1 MSGVLV
7 VRLDSAGDVL
17 LAGPAVRA
25 AAASASVTL
34 LCGPLGRPSA
44 QLLPGV
50 DRVAVFEAPWIAA
63 DPPPVDAAATAAL
76 VTDLRERRFDA
87 AAILTSFHQSALP
100 TALLL
105 RLADIPRIA
114 AISEDYPGSLLD
126 VRLPEP
132 GLVHEAE
139 RALRIV
145 GALGC
150 ELPEGDDGRLQV
162 RPAER
167 EVTVAEPYV
176 VVHPGAS
183 VPARAWAPRHF
194 RSLIARLAAAG
205 IRPVVSGS
213 PAERELT
220 AYVAS
225 GTPDAIDLGGR
236 TSLAGLAALLR
247 DATAAV
253 VGNTGPAHLAAAV
266 QTPVVSIFA
275 ATVEPERWRPWAV
288 PHVLFHE
295 PPPCAACRARR
306 CPLEVQLCLDR
317 IGVSPVLRA
326 VLRLAAPARQQS
338 LTIGGPR

>member
-76 VTDLRERRFDA
+76 VTDLRDRRFDA

-105 RLADIPRIA
+105 RLAGISRIA

-126 VRLPEP
+126 LRLPEP
-132 GLVHEAE
+132 GLVHEAA
-139 RALRIV
+139 RALGIV
-145 GALGC
+145 RALGY
-150 ELPEGDDGRLQV
+150 ELPDGDDGRLQV
-162 RPAER
+162 RHTEPDML
-167 EVTVAEPYV
+167 VDEPYV
-176 VVHPGAS
+176 VIHPGAS
-183 VPARAWAPRHF
+183 VPARAWPPRRF
-194 RSLIARLAAAG
+194 RALVARLAAAG
-205 IRPVVSGS
+205 VRPVVSGG
-213 PAERELT
+213 PGERQLT
-220 AYVAS
+220 AFVAA
-225 GTPDAIDLGGR
+225 GAPAAIDLGGR
-236 TSLAGLAALLR
+236 ISLAGLAALLR
-247 DATAAV
+247 HATAAV

-295 PPPCAACRARR
+295 PPPCAPCRARR
-306 CPLEVQLCLDR
+306 CPLEVQICLDR

-326 VLRLAAPARQQS
+326 VLRLAAAPRRPTLS
-338 LTIGGPR
+338 TGGLT